1 MSHTAILRVT
11 PQEDQDVHIVINPN
25 SDEGEGYIEID
36 TLNHRVY
43 GYNPVHRIYQGWGEP
58 AGFSGHFVLEYPE
71 RLVDFGVFS
80 KESKKGKE
88 LEAKGARIGAWL
100 TFKGQTEKSMEL
112 RTASSFTGKEN
123 AISNLEKEVD
133 NLASSFDEMR
143 ERAIDAWCDRFHTI
157 DVQSKDTAKVNQFYG
172 AFYRASFLPRQMSD
186 VNGDYPPLLM
196 ERRSKRILHS
206 SLFILHSQKHTEISL
221 CGISIVP
228 NFLSIISSRQ
238 LCRVT

>member
-1 MSHTAILRVT
+1 
-11 PQEDQDVHIVINPN
+11 
-25 SDEGEGYIEID
+25 
-36 TLNHRVY
+36 
-43 GYNPVHRIYQGWGEP
+43 
-58 AGFSGHFVLEYPE
+58 
-71 RLVDFGVFS
+71 
-80 KESKKGKE
+80 
-88 LEAKGARIGAWL
+88 
-100 TFKGQTEKSMEL
+100 MEL

-123 AISNLEKEVD
+123 AISNLEKEAD

-143 ERAIDAWCDRFHTI
+143 ERAIEAWCDRFHTI

-186 VNGDYPPLLM
+186 VNGDYPPFAHGETKQENSSLVT
-196 ERRSKRILHS
+196 LHS
-206 SLFILHSQKHTEISL
+206 SLPKHTEISL